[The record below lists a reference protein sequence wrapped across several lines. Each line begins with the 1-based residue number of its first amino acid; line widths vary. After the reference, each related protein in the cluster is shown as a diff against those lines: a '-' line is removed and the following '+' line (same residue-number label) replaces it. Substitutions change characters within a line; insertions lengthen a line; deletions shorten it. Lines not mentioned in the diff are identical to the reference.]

1 MSKGEV
7 GKRKA
12 NKAEC
17 RGRTCPESGNGNR
30 DRKKNS
36 IAKCSVC
43 FNFASQAPK
52 PNPPFCPSSAQDS
65 PTSRSQK
72 KRTGKEKSK
81 KMKLIVNLKKQSRKD
96 GAYPLKVIDLLCRRY
111 HISSPN
117 SSVWSDALPAGSF
130 SSSSYPTVVS
140 FACTSTC
147 PSPSPCTPWPCI

>member
-1 MSKGEV
+1 MDVCSKACQKGKLGRERPIKPNAEAEHV
-7 GKRKA
+7 QKAEMGTETGKRTPSLNA
-12 NKAEC
+12 Q
-17 RGRTCPESGNGNR
+17 SV
-30 DRKKNS
+30 S
-36 IAKCSVC
+36 ILHRRL
-43 FNFASQAPK
+43 
-52 PNPPFCPSSAQDS
+52 SSAQDS

-96 GAYPLKVIDLLCRRY
+96 GTYPLKVIDLLCRRY